1 MLRFIILTAFCT
13 ASFGLASAQ
22 DEDLVRLPGQGE
34 IKEDAPRVS
43 GVQRLVPGGGL
54 LLSFDT
60 DSDGQITQA
69 EVASGINA
77 AFKAADANGDKR
89 ISPLEQISW
98 SKRLPTRDASLE
110 NPARFDPNLDRIVKE
125 PEFTEIVYLL
135 AGVYADETTGNINVA
150 NLKASEQRRRP
161 QEEPELVP
169 PPRADAPGE
178 QTRGPTRP
186 TGQRS

>member
-1 MLRFIILTAFCT
+1 MLRFIILTAFC
-13 ASFGLASAQ
+13 AALSGFAFAQ

-43 GVQRLVPGGGL
+43 GAQRLVPGGGL

-60 DSDGQITQA
+60 DSDGQITPT
-69 EVASGINA
+69 EVAAGINA
-77 AFKAADANGDKR
+77 AFATADANGDKR

-98 SKRLPTRDASLE
+98 SKGLPTRDASLE

-125 PEFTEIVYLL
+125 PEFTEIVHLL
-135 AGVYADETTGNINVA
+135 AGIYADETTGNIPVTK
-150 NLKASEQRRRP
+150 LKAAEQRRRP

-169 PPRADAPGE
+169 PPRAGAPAE
-178 QTRGPTRP
+178 QTRGPTGP